1 MTYSGLASK
10 NGIQLPLPRRSLGV
24 EFWHKGSP
32 DNFFILLPRHVDAPC
47 SARQVFTTLHDNQS
61 TACVLVLYGDDPV
74 ASNNLLLGQFDIV
87 NIPPAPKD
95 VPRIE
100 VTVLSSNFV

>member
-1 MTYSGLASK
+1 M
-10 NGIQLPLPRRSLGV
+10 
-24 EFWHKGSP
+24 
-32 DNFFILLPRHVDAPC
+32 
-47 SARQVFTTLHDNQS
+47 HDNQEQ
-61 TACVLVLYGDDPV
+61 ACVLVLYGDDPV

-100 VTVLSSNFV
+100 VGGRINRCYTGVVMLP